1 MTNDAKVCRRSSP
14 NMLNTTLAVGEES
27 DIVVTRLWSFVIH

>member
-1 MTNDAKVCRRSSP
+1 
-14 NMLNTTLAVGEES
+14 MLNTTLAVGEES